1 MLNNLIEKL
10 KLVKDFRNNQ
20 GKRYPLWLV
29 LLIIILGIMEGYVSY
44 RALGDFSQNKKEII
58 LKMFGA
64 NLKDTPDYSTIRRVM
79 IGVNWEELLKIFNV
93 WADAEYGNRDD
104 ITYLGMDGKCLKSTV
119 IESDNKKQNFIMI
132 VSLFSQE
139 TGLVLHMKQFENKE
153 GSEIDQFRDTVR
165 DCELENKIFM
175 GDALH
180 CQKNTIS
187 EIIAT
192 NNDYIF
198 QVKANQKNLYK
209 ELKIIAETEQP
220 LSCDVELDVSHG
232 RKILRKV
239 SVFERTGNKINNWEK
254 FKSFIKVE
262 RSGERENK
270 LYEEVAY
277 YISSCQKNAQEFAE
291 KIRGYW
297 TIENQLHWVK
307 DVVLEEDT
315 NGISDFQPATNLSI
329 LKTIGMNLLRSLG
342 FLSIT
347 EGQRW
352 LASRWERLTI
362 LYL

>member
-10 KLVKDFRNNQ
+10 KPVKDFRKNP
-20 GKRYPLWLV
+20 GKRYPLYLV
-29 LLIIILGIMEGYVSY
+29 LVIIILGIMEGHVSY

-58 LKMFGA
+58 LKMLRM
-64 NLKDTPDYSTIRRVM
+64 NLDNTPDYSTIRRVM
-79 IGVNWEELLKIFNV
+79 IGVNWQELLKIFNV
-93 WADAEYGNRDD
+93 WADEEYGDRDD
-104 ITYLGMDGKCLKSTV
+104 INYLSMDGKSLRSTV
-119 IESDNKKQNFIMI
+119 IEYDNEKQNFIVF

-139 TGLVLHMKQFENKE
+139 TGLVLHLKQFENKE
-153 GSEIDQFRDTVR
+153 GSEIEQFRDTVR
-165 DCELENKIFM
+165 DCQLENKIFM

-180 CQKNTIS
+180 CQKKTIS
-187 EIIAT
+187 EIIST

-209 ELKIIAETEQP
+209 ELKKIAEINQP

-239 SVFERTGNKINNWEK
+239 SVFEKTGSKTNNWEEL
-254 FKSFIKVE
+254 KSVIKVE
-262 RSGERENK
+262 RSGERGNK
-270 LYEEVAY
+270 PYEEVAY
-277 YISSCQKNAQEFAE
+277 YISSCQKDAQEFSE

-297 TIENQLHWVK
+297 KIENQLHWVK

-329 LKTIGMNLLRSLG
+329 LKTIGINLLRNLG